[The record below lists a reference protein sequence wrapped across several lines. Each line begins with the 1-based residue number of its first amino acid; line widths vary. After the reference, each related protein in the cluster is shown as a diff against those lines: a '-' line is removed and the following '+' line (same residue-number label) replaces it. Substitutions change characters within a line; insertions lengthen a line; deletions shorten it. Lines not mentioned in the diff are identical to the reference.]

1 MGSRRIGLGRIE
13 TLLENQK
20 RDLALGSSTLT
31 DVNLATSGSVTYTTG
46 AELINHANGFTH
58 GTLTQ
63 NDETERRVASIDLT
77 NALVA
82 GNVIRIKVSG
92 VTTAKTGTPRAL
104 SLFATFN
111 TSATHAAGSDV
122 PIVTLDTTAPDT
134 NKSFTAEF
142 NLVVES
148 IGTGGKVA
156 GHAFG
161 LESNDGV
168 TYIAATSAGAVAVN
182 TVTHKHLHLAA
193 AAGSGADGS
202 NFATTK
208 VSVDFEILGAKV

>member
-20 RDLALGSSTLT
+20 RDLALGSTTLT
-31 DVNLATSGSVTYTTG
+31 DVNLATSGSVTYTSG

-63 NDETERRVASIDLT
+63 TDTNERKVASIDLT

-82 GNVIRIKVSG
+82 GNVVRIKVSG
-92 VTTAKTGTPRAL
+92 VTTAKTGTPTNL

-111 TSATHAAGSDV
+111 TSDSHAAGSDV
-122 PIVTLDTTAPDT
+122 PIVTLNTTAPET

-142 NLVVES
+142 NLVIES
-148 IGTGGKVA
+148 IGAGGKVA

-168 TYIAATSAGAVAVN
+168 TYIAATSAGAVSVD
-182 TVTHKHLHLAA
+182 TTTHKHLHLAA
-193 AAGSGADGS
+193 VTAGGDGS
-202 NFATTK
+202 NHATTK
-208 VSVDFEILGAKV
+208 VSVDFEILGAKA